1 MGKRPNDTKSTRASM
16 FLRAT
21 GSKRR
26 TRIEKA
32 SRKINPQLF
41 RRRTRRIYNIQKVR
55 RKGKL
60 VMIKRVRE
68 YKTKITSRL

>member
-1 MGKRPNDTKSTRASM
+1 MVKKPNVTKSTRASM

-32 SRKINPQLF
+32 SRKINPQLS
-41 RRRTRRIYNIQKVR
+41 RRKTRRIYNIKKGR
-55 RKGKL
+55 GKGKI
-60 VMIKRVRE
+60 VMIKKVRDFT
-68 YKTKITSRL
+68 TKITSRL